1 MIDKDTYTF
10 SRTYSNGQTLSITQ
24 EFEEGTSWPV
34 VLQDFIKFLEFCTF
48 VGVKDKVSVEDSP
61 FLTEEWEGP
70 IHPPAEAL
78 KGYEEDEN
86 NAGW

>member
-10 SRTYSNGQTLSITQ
+10 SRTNSDGMTISVTTQ
-24 EFEEGTSWPV
+24 FNEETSWPV
-34 VLQDFIKFLEFCTF
+34 ILQDFIKFLELCTF

-61 FLTEEWEGP
+61 FLSEDWYGP
-70 IHPPAEAL
+70 VHPPAEAL
-78 KGYEEDEN
+78 KGYEEDED

>member
-10 SRTYSNGQTLSITQ
+10 SRTTNEGLTVSITQ
-24 EFEEGTSWPV
+24 EVEEGTSWPI
-34 VLQDFIKFLEFCTF
+34 VLQDFIKFLELCTF

-61 FLTEEWEGP
+61 FLSEDWYGP
-70 IHPPAEAL
+70 THPAP
-78 KGYEEDEN
+78 EDTD